1 MAGQKETAVEENN
14 QSPASTEMPT
24 GVPSE
29 QPSAEN
35 SAQPGQGQGMPADQN
50 TPGDQGTPA
59 MPGQKDTSTAGT
71 V

>member
-1 MAGQKETAVEENN
+1 VD
-14 QSPASTEMPT
+14 P
-24 GVPSE
+24 
-29 QPSAEN
+29 
-35 SAQPGQGQGMPADQN
+35 AQPGQGQGMPADQN